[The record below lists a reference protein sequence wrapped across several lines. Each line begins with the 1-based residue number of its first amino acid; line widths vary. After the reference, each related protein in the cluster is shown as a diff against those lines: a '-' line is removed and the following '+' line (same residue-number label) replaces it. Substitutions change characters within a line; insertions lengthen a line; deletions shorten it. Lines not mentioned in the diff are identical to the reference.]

1 VQGNYGTHLL
11 RSQRVPT
18 PVPRLTAFLFAV
30 FALLA
35 LELNVTARAQDVST
49 TLDQYLTNLVPLGFS
64 GNVIVV
70 QRGMVL
76 LEKGY
81 GLADRENKI
90 PVTPNTV
97 MTVGSISKQFT
108 AAAVLKLE
116 MQGKLHTT
124 DSISRYLPNV
134 PDDKRNITIH
144 ELLTH
149 TAGLAPDYG
158 DSDYEPIDRDSY
170 VARVMAAPLESPP
183 GTRFSYSNAG
193 YALAAAIVE
202 RVSGTSY
209 ERFLHD
215 NLFAPARM
223 SETGFH
229 IPQWKAGQVAVGYN
243 GDERWGTMPEHWAP
257 AGPYWNQ
264 IGSGGIQSTPHD
276 MYLWTVA
283 LSGDS
288 ILSAA
293 ERKKFQTGYV
303 ASGPDAQYAYGWGIR
318 QTPIGLLISHNGG
331 NGTFFA
337 DFLRFIDRDTVIFI
351 ASNESTIPATLLS
364 RTLANITF
372 NVPVDVPPALATF
385 SASVWHSRSGT
396 YQTPDG
402 RRLSIALDKDALAL
416 STSDP
421 EIFDVLVEK
430 LPPAAASEVTAATQA
445 FIKNSGP
452 VDSGDHP
459 NWQRLVKANGALRS
473 ATLLGVA
480 SQRGTPAAWII
491 AQFEKAKKYVE
502 LLWDSGE
509 LAGVGAS
516 DDAPTF
522 RYYPESA
529 EQFFA
534 YDPATGTLQRLSFDQ
549 RGWLRIGTLELSPL
563 DRNK

>member
-1 VQGNYGTHLL
+1 MRG
-11 RSQRVPT
+11 R
-18 PVPRLTAFLFAV
+18 RLTAFLFAV
-30 FALLA
+30 LVLLA
-35 LELNVTARAQDVST
+35 SELKVQAGAQDVSP
-49 TLDQYLTNLVPLGFS
+49 TLDRYLTNLVPLGFS

-70 QRGMVL
+70 QQGNVL

-97 MTVGSISKQFT
+97 MTIGSISKQFT

-116 MQGKLHTT
+116 MQGKLQTT

-134 PDDKRNITIH
+134 PADKRNITIH

-158 DSDYEPIDRDSY
+158 PSDYEPIERDPY

-215 NLFAPARM
+215 NLFAPAGM
-223 SETGFH
+223 SQTGFH
-229 IPQWKAGQVAVGYN
+229 IPQWQAGQVAVGYN
-243 GDERWGTMPEHWAP
+243 GDERWGTMPDHWAP

-303 ASGPDAQYAYGWGIR
+303 SDGPDAQYAYGWGIR

-337 DFLRFIDRDTVIFI
+337 DFLRFIDRDTVIYI
-351 ASNESTIPATLLS
+351 ASNESAIPATLLS

-372 NVPVDVPPALATF
+372 NVTVDVPPALATLPPG
-385 SASVWHSRSGT
+385 VWHSRTGT
-396 YQTPDG
+396 YQTSDG
-402 RRLSIALDKDALAL
+402 KRLSISWDKDTLAL
-416 STSDP
+416 STSDS
-421 EIFDVLVEK
+421 EVFDALSEK
-430 LPPAAASEVTAATQA
+430 LPAAVASDVTAMTQA
-445 FIKNSGP
+445 FIKNGGP
-452 VDSGDHP
+452 ADSGDHP
-459 NWQRLVKANGALRS
+459 NWQRLVEVNGAFRS

-480 SQRGTPAAWII
+480 SRRGMPAAWIVV
-491 AQFEKAKKYVE
+491 QFEKARKYVE
-502 LLWDSGE
+502 LLWESGE

-516 DDAPTF
+516 DDAPAF

-529 EQFFA
+529 AQFFS
-534 YDPATGTLQRLSFDQ
+534 YDPATGTLQRLTFDQ
-549 RGWLRIGTLELSPL
+549 RGGLRIGTLELSPI

>member
-1 VQGNYGTHLL
+1 MPGL
-11 RSQRVPT
+11 RS
-18 PVPRLTAFLFAV
+18 TAFLFAV
-30 FALLA
+30 FAMLA
-35 LELNVTARAQDVST
+35 VALNVPARAQDVST
-49 TLDQYLTNLVPLGFS
+49 TLDGYLTNLVPLGFS
-64 GNVIVV
+64 GNAIVV
-70 QRGMVL
+70 QRGKVL

-81 GLADRENKI
+81 GLADRENRI
-90 PVTPNTV
+90 AVTPHTV

-124 DSISRYLPNV
+124 DPISRYLPNV

-149 TAGLAPDYG
+149 TAGLASDYG
-158 DSDYEPIDRDSY
+158 EGDYEPIDRDPY
-170 VARVMAAPLESPP
+170 VARVLAAPLESPP
-183 GTRFSYSNAG
+183 GTHFSYSNAG
-193 YALAAAIVE
+193 YGLAAAIVE

-215 NLFAPARM
+215 NLFAPAGM

-303 ASGPDAQYAYGWGIR
+303 ASGPDSQYAYGWGIR
-318 QTPIGLLISHNGG
+318 QTPVGLLISHNGG
-331 NGTFFA
+331 NRTFFA
-337 DFLRFIDRDTVIFI
+337 DFLRFIDRDTVIYI

-364 RTLANITF
+364 RPLAYITF
-372 NVPVDVPPALATF
+372 NVPVDVPPALATLP
-385 SASVWHSRSGT
+385 ASVWHSRSGT

-402 RRLSIALDKDALAL
+402 RRLSIARDKDALAL
-416 STSDP
+416 ATSDP
-421 EIFDVLVEK
+421 DVFDALSEK
-430 LPPAAASEVTAATQA
+430 LPPVVTSDTTAKTQA
-445 FIKNSGP
+445 FIKNGGP
-452 VDSGDHP
+452 VDSEDHP

-491 AQFEKAKKYVE
+491 AQFGQAKKYVE
-502 LLWDSGE
+502 LVWDSGE
-509 LAGVGAS
+509 LAEVSAS
-516 DDAPTF
+516 DDAPAF
-522 RYYPESA
+522 RYYPQSA
-529 EQFFA
+529 EQFFS
-534 YDPATGTLQRLSFDQ
+534 YDPATSTLQRLSFDR
-549 RGWLRIGTLELSPL
+549 RGGLRIGTLELSRVPGAP
-563 DRNK
+563 

>member
-1 VQGNYGTHLL
+1 
-11 RSQRVPT
+11 
-18 PVPRLTAFLFAV
+18 
-30 FALLA
+30 
-35 LELNVTARAQDVST
+35 
-49 TLDQYLTNLVPLGFS
+49 
-64 GNVIVV
+64 
-70 QRGMVL
+70 M

-81 GLADRENKI
+81 GLADRDNKI
-90 PVTPNTV
+90 PVTSTTV
-97 MTVGSISKQFT
+97 MTIGSISKQFT

-124 DSISRYLPNV
+124 DSISLYLPNV

-158 DSDYEPIDRDSY
+158 PSDYEPIERDAY

-215 NLFAPARM
+215 NLFAPAGM
-223 SETGFH
+223 SQTGFH

-293 ERKKFQTGYV
+293 QRKKFQTGYV
-303 ASGPDAQYAYGWGIR
+303 ADGPDAQYAYGWGIR

-337 DFLRFIDRDTVIFI
+337 DFLRFIDRDTVIYI

-372 NVPVDVPPALATF
+372 NVAVDVPPALATLP
-385 SASVWHSRSGT
+385 ASVWHSRAGT

-402 RRLSIALDKDALAL
+402 RRLRIALDKDMLAL
-416 STSDP
+416 STADP
-421 EIFDVLVEK
+421 EVFGALSEK
-430 LPPAAASEVTAATQA
+430 LPAAVASDATAKTQA
-445 FIKNSGP
+445 FIKNGGP

-459 NWQRLVKANGALRS
+459 NWQRLVQDNGAFRS
-473 ATLLGVA
+473 PLLGVT
-480 SQRGTPAAWII
+480 SQRGMPAASII
-491 AQFEKAKKYVE
+491 VRFEKSTKYVE
-502 LLWDSGE
+502 LLWDSRQSWP
-509 LAGVGAS
+509 AS
-516 DDAPTF
+516 A
-522 RYYPESA
+522 
-529 EQFFA
+529 
-534 YDPATGTLQRLSFDQ
+534 LQTTRRRFDTIQ
-549 RGWLRIGTLELSPL
+549 NQPSGFSHTTRRPI
-563 DRNK
+563 RCNA